1 MLSNY
6 PDCLMDLTEQNMRM
20 KIYLMLLSLI
30 IISSFSCT
38 GEREGQYNVYAEVQ
52 VSPGNITVTP
62 DNRVIVSMHQFFEPE
77 FRLVEVTPENQLI
90 PFPNEQ
96 LSRGEEYLGLAID
109 AVLGIQADADGIV
122 WMLDNGLRSEVTP
135 KLIGWNTVTGT
146 VAQVINL
153 GPPVTPP
160 AGAFV
165 NDLAVDLTNNFIYI
179 ADPSIG
185 ANAALIVVDIS
196 DGASRRVLEGHESVI
211 PEDID
216 LIIDDRPIRTR
227 MTGGNVIHPRVG
239 VSPIALDSNDEWL
252 YYGPMHGTSLYRVR
266 TADLRNPGLSH
277 EELAGRVER
286 FGDKPICDG
295 ITIDKNGNIY
305 LGDLANN
312 AIGIISP
319 SGKYEKYIRHP
330 SFSWVDAFA
339 FGADGYIYT
348 VANQLHRSAVM
359 NAGED
364 ISSAPFY
371 IFSFHPKAE
380 GIVGR

>member
-1 MLSNY
+1 M
-6 PDCLMDLTEQNMRM
+6 
-20 KIYLMLLSLI
+20 
-30 IISSFSCT
+30 
-38 GEREGQYNVYAEVQ
+38 
-52 VSPGNITVTP
+52 
-62 DNRVIVSMHQFFEPE
+62 
-77 FRLVEVTPENQLI
+77 I

-96 LSRGEEYLGLAID
+96 LSRGEEYQGLAID

-146 VAQVINL
+146 LAQVINL

-179 ADPSIG
+179 ADPAGG
-185 ANAALIVVDIS
+185 ANAALIVTDIS
-196 DGASRRVLEGHESVI
+196 GGTSRRVLEGHESVI

-216 LIIDDRPIRTR
+216 LIIDGRPVRTR

-239 VSPIALDSNDEWL
+239 VNPIALDGNDEWL
-252 YYGPMHGTSLYRVR
+252 YYGPMHGISLYRIR
-266 TADLRNPGLSH
+266 TADLRDPGLSN

-286 FGDKPICDG
+286 FSEKPICDG
-295 ITIDKNGNIY
+295 ITIDKDGNIY
-305 LGDLANN
+305 LGELANN

-319 SGKYEKYIRHP
+319 SGKYENYLRHP
-330 SFSWVDAFA
+330 SFSWIDAFA

-359 NAGED
+359 NAGEN
-364 ISSAPFY
+364 ISSPPFY
-371 IFSFHPKAE
+371 IFRFHPKAE
-380 GIVGR
+380 GIAGR